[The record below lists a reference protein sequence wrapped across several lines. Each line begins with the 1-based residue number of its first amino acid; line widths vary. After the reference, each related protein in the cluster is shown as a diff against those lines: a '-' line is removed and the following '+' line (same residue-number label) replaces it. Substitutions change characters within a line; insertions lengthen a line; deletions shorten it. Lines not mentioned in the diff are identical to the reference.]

1 MMWKDSWSVAKVAWK
16 RWITEGK
23 TFFCIALLTLFC
35 VLTYGPLNDI
45 VDYLGIKAS
54 CWIFSFFLS
63 NFIMLLVYAGIC
75 VLIFSDVM
83 MIDGYAE
90 LEIVRV
96 GRLSYV
102 VGQLLFVTLSA
113 LFIVMI
119 PFVSSFL
126 VVLPSI
132 HWDMGWGEMF
142 RTIAESAGVISSR
155 TGIEIMFLIESQY
168 LEAVTPLQ
176 STFLTMLLMWLY
188 AVLTALLIGSFRI
201 MTGRNIGIIVAGA
214 IAAFSIFARDM
225 GAMAFGE
232 KVRFFAPLL
241 WSAPIYLNWNGV
253 TVMPTFIYAFSV
265 YSIVIVLLLTVSVIR
280 FQRYDIHDQSTN
292 G

>member
-23 TFFCIALLTLFC
+23 TIFCIALLTLFC

-45 VDYLGIKAS
+45 VAYLGIKAS

-96 GRLSYV
+96 GRRSYV
-102 VGQLLFVTLSA
+102 VGQLLFVMLSA

-132 HWDMGWGEMF
+132 HWDMGWGEVF

-214 IAAFSIFARDM
+214 IAAFSILREIWAQWLLARKCDSLPRYY
-225 GAMAFGE
+225 GLP
-232 KVRFFAPLL
+232 R
-241 WSAPIYLNWNGV
+241 
-253 TVMPTFIYAFSV
+253 
-265 YSIVIVLLLTVSVIR
+265 SI
-280 FQRYDIHDQSTN
+280 
-292 G
+292 

>member
-1 MMWKDSWSVAKVAWK
+1 MIIKGVNKNLDLSVSGVLVFGDETFDDVTDYEYWFDTCTVSGLSGKVSYSRSDCCK
-16 RWITEGK
+16 TISVGK
-23 TFFCIALLTLFC
+23 KMNKT
-35 VLTYGPLNDI
+35 
-45 VDYLGIKAS
+45 S
-54 CWIFSFFLS
+54 
-63 NFIMLLVYAGIC
+63 
-75 VLIFSDVM
+75 
-83 MIDGYAE
+83 
-90 LEIVRV
+90 
-96 GRLSYV
+96 
-102 VGQLLFVTLSA
+102 
-113 LFIVMI
+113 
-119 PFVSSFL
+119 
-126 VVLPSI
+126 
-132 HWDMGWGEMF
+132 
-142 RTIAESAGVISSR
+142 
-155 TGIEIMFLIESQY
+155 
-168 LEAVTPLQ
+168 LQ

-201 MTGRNIGIIVAGA
+201 VTGRNIGIIVAGA

-265 YSIVIVLLLTVSVIR
+265 YSIVIVLLLTVSIIR